1 MKLLY
6 ILSAIFI
13 EEFIKYICEIVTTD
27 ILFMKSN
34 TLLILFL
41 FTLNIVF
48 SQEKMDSITK
58 VKRNK
63 WSIEIGTG
71 ISNGTRPYT
80 KDYFSSNNNKLFNDF
95 KLNCFTVGA
104 KYNFSKIIGLKMDF
118 AFDRFTNSKEARS
131 KPFEVAQYRT
141 SIQAIFNL
149 NSLIKPKNELAKFN
163 LFLNAGLHLAMLKPI
178 ETDYSPI
185 VSNGDNYGGFV
196 LGIAPT
202 LQISKKTS
210 LYFNF
215 SSFSNYGQNLTWNG
229 KHSDVSNNSN
239 GHMISGTF
247 GISLALDK
255 NK

>member
-1 MKLLY
+1 
-6 ILSAIFI
+6 
-13 EEFIKYICEIVTTD
+13 
-27 ILFMKSN
+27 MKSN
-34 TLLILFL
+34 TLIILFL
-41 FTLNIVF
+41 LALNTVF

-58 VKRNK
+58 VKLKK

-80 KDYFSSNNNKLFNDF
+80 KDYFSSDNNKLFNDF
-95 KLNCFTVGA
+95 KLNCFSVGV
-104 KYNFSKIIGLKMDF
+104 KYNFSKIIGLKMDL

-131 KPFEVAQYRT
+131 KPFEVTQYRT
-141 SIQAIFNL
+141 SIQGIVNL
-149 NSLIKPKNELAKFN
+149 NSLINPKKELSKFN
-163 LFLNAGLHLAMLKPI
+163 LFFNTGLHLAMLKPI
-178 ETDYSPI
+178 ETDYSPV

-196 LGIAPT
+196 LGITPT
-202 LQISKKTS
+202 LQISKKMS

-247 GISLALDK
+247 GLSIILDK
-255 NK
+255 KQTL